1 MSRTRKRAAPAPA
14 PAAAS
19 GFGALSAGEA
29 HTVLQLLLP
38 KLQPFERARAGA
50 VNRAWRDAALVPDV
64 WARVDLEDCAKKVDA
79 LALEAICTRA
89 GAALTELLVPHCQ
102 LLTMDALLY
111 ALSAGGCVGLRTLT
125 LPQPAKTRHTGW
137 PPLQL
142 ALLGDAAAHML
153 RFVCPALEK
162 LTATLLWLNDGE
174 VTPVAQLF
182 PGASFALVVRPSH
195 VLGAEAGTR
204 RCADLS
210 HPSVTSVLLR
220 FPHGDDGLTEEAAVA
235 LAELAMPPDTEQPDS
250 TGSAD
255 PKRAPLFRLEL
266 VGSAVGDATAAA
278 VAAALRAPRCALRE
292 LQLWGGALTDSG
304 VTAIADA
311 LAVNA
316 RLLSLHFQSF
326 TTDQPVMGDV
336 AARALAAA
344 MRENS
349 TLTFLSVTGEFS
361 DAACADLF
369 AGLTGHAGLR
379 TLSLHNTGTEAM
391 GGLAGSTLDLALRA
405 PSCRLE
411 VLWLQFC
418 GGFVPDASAALGTGV
433 AGNTSLRKLQIYSKT
448 SGDTPASQ
456 LGIARALRSAL
467 LVNTTLQSLDFTEL
481 DGRAIAALAPA
492 LAVHPSLTDV
502 DLSFSKCSDAGA
514 LALARALAAPTCA
527 CVRLDVQWSGIAGR
541 GGEALADALRH
552 NTRLKELEVRDNQLP
567 IDSPGRALRA
577 NAASR
582 LTTLSV
588 DQSHPLR
595 VLTTALDLRGVTSL
609 TLHDFSFK
617 FVGDAA
623 TLAAMLSQPRCA
635 LRKLHLLAVR
645 DEVPYFLRQNVFR
658 RLDVVT
664 LASGLSRNTS
674 LTWLNIEGVSFDVEN
689 ATTLGRA
696 LRGHPRLAMLQF
708 ADSRWYPSAAL
719 ALVRALCA
727 ADDDEDDG
735 SHGAL
740 TLMYLAFTT
749 MHDGPLNE
757 EEAECCTLM
766 DLRQPYPLVLMEH
779 PIA

>member
-125 LPQPAKTRHTGW
+125 LPQPAKTRDTGW

-255 PKRAPLFRLEL
+255 PKRAP
-266 VGSAVGDATAAA
+266 
-278 VAAALRAPRCALRE
+278 RCALRE

-379 TLSLHNTGTEAM
+379 TLSLHNTGTEGM

-433 AGNTSLRKLQIYSKT
+433 AGNTSLRKLQRYSKT

-514 LALARALAAPTCA
+514 LALA
-527 CVRLDVQWSGIAGR
+527 
-541 GGEALADALRH
+541 
-552 NTRLKELEVRDNQLP
+552 
-567 IDSPGRALRA
+567 
-577 NAASR
+577 
-582 LTTLSV
+582 
-588 DQSHPLR
+588 
-595 VLTTALDLRGVTSL
+595 LTTALDLRGVTSL
-609 TLHDFSFK
+609 SLNNFSL
-617 FVGDAA
+617 GYDAA
-623 TLAAMLSQPRCA
+623 TLATMLSQPRCA
-635 LRKLHLLAVR
+635 LRKLR
-645 DEVPYFLRQNVFR
+645 FSLRGGFSRGNVVS
-658 RLDVVT
+658 LT
-664 LASGLSRNTS
+664 SGLSRNTS
-674 LTWLNIEGVSFDVEN
+674 LTRLDIDESRFDVSD
-689 ATTLGRA
+689 AKTLGRA
-696 LRGHPRLAMLQF
+696 LRGHPRLSVLQF
-708 ADSRWYPSAAL
+708 DRSKWCSGAAP
-719 ALVRALCA
+719 ALLRALCA
-727 ADDDEDDG
+727 DDGDADDESFDALSLVFLDFRGEHPLSGED
-735 SHGAL
+735 L
-740 TLMYLAFTT
+740 KECFTLA
-749 MHDGPLNE
+749 NS
-757 EEAECCTLM
+757 
-766 DLRQPYPLVLMEH
+766 RQPYALSLLRHAML
-779 PIA
+779 